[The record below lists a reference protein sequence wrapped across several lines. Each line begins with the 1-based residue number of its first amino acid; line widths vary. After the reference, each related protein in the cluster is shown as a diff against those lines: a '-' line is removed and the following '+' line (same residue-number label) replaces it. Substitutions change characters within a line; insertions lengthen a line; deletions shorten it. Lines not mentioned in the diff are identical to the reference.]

1 MTIRR
6 LLPSAA
12 TLALAVTGVALPS
25 ASAWEAS
32 TVQASAVVASTETSP
47 AGTATTGRATRASVS
62 VPAPTRRRFRS
73 RRTSHDPVAV
83 VISLVLFALIA
94 GGYYLFRYLA
104 NQGSRRQMQTVNYNG
119 PSGPQYGVTGNV
131 YGGSQYPQAGAPMN
145 PPMRQ
150 GNGYG
155 TADYGNSYGSQQGDY
170 PSSGMNGG
178 YGSYGSGY

>member
-1 MTIRR
+1 
-6 LLPSAA
+6 
-12 TLALAVTGVALPS
+12 
-25 ASAWEAS
+25 
-32 TVQASAVVASTETSP
+32 
-47 AGTATTGRATRASVS
+47 
-62 VPAPTRRRFRS
+62 
-73 RRTSHDPVAV
+73 
-83 VISLVLFALIA
+83 
-94 GGYYLFRYLA
+94 
-104 NQGSRRQMQTVNYNG
+104 MQTVNYNG

-178 YGSYGSGY
+178 YGSYGSRY

>member
-1 MTIRR
+1 MTLRR
-6 LLPSAA
+6 LLTASAS
-12 TLALAVTGVALPS
+12 LALALTGIAVPS
-25 ASAWEAS
+25 AGSWEAS
-32 TVQASAVVASTETSP
+32 AAQATAVVVSSPGLPAHGST
-47 AGTATTGRATRASVS
+47 ADQTTNARVS
-62 VPAPTRRRFRS
+62 APAPMRRRFRS
-73 RRTSHDPVAV
+73 RTTSHDPVAV